1 MPDGN
6 YYRSHG
12 RELVK
17 LLCGNQDQALK
28 MVICERLTSRECAIV
43 VDKLLK
49 ASGRETEGYIY
60 NHSREVINQ
69 VLQRDKLFDSLLS
82 DHGNWLLKARELLR
96 LQENISGG
104 VLQSEHTRQ
113 LPDEQKAMAFRA

>member
-1 MPDGN
+1 M
-6 YYRSHG
+6 SHG

-17 LLCGNQDQALK
+17 LPRGNQDQALK
-28 MVICERLTSRECAIV
+28 LVIRERLTSRECAIV

-69 VLQRDKLFDSLLS
+69 VLQRDKLFDSRLS
-82 DHGNWLLKARELLR
+82 DH
-96 LQENISGG
+96 
-104 VLQSEHTRQ
+104 
-113 LPDEQKAMAFRA
+113 